1 MAIKFGT
8 TYPTM
13 DLGTDPVV
21 LRDWAQGLESIG
33 FDEIYIP
40 EHVVGIDVSQRPD
53 WRPLDPNTLRPGPPL
68 YGHTTP
74 FLEPCVAMGYLAGVT
89 TSITL
94 TSGILVLPQR
104 QTALVAKQ
112 LAIADILSGGRVR
125 LGIGA
130 GWSDAEFAALGS
142 DYSTRGRRMDEQI
155 TVLRKLWTEESVTY
169 SGRFHSLDAVGICP
183 LPVQRPIPILVG
195 GDSDAA
201 RKRAVTIGDG
211 WFVTSPLASIQ
222 DRIELFWQEAA
233 AAGRSAALTLTG
245 TVYLGPREPEEL
257 AADVAAWETAGAT
270 HLNLRTSSYPV
281 QWKDGKM
288 IRKSDVDQHI
298 DALSRIKKSVK
309 SVNSTVD

>member
-1 MAIKFGT
+1 MTIKFGT

-13 DLGTDPVV
+13 DLGADPIV

-40 EHVVGIDVSQRPD
+40 EHVVGIDVSKRPD
-53 WRPLDPNTLRPGPPL
+53 WRPLDPNTLQHGSPL

-74 FLEPCVAMGYLAGVT
+74 FLEPCVAMGYLSGVT
-89 TSITL
+89 KSITL

-112 LAIADILSGGRVR
+112 MAIADILSGGRIR

-130 GWSDAEFAALGS
+130 GWSDAEFDALGS

-155 TVLRKLWTEESVTY
+155 EVLRKLWTDESVSY

-183 LPVQRPIPILVG
+183 LPVQRPIPILIG

-201 RKRAVTIGDG
+201 RKRALTIGDG
-211 WFVTSPLASIQ
+211 WFVTSPLDAIR
-222 DRIELFWQEAA
+222 DRIDLFWKEAGKL
-233 AAGRSAALTLTG
+233 GRSAALTLTG
-245 TVYLGPREPEEL
+245 TVYLGPRQPEEL
-257 AADVAAWETAGAT
+257 AQEVEGWKAAGAT

-288 IRKSDVDQHI
+288 IRKSDVNQHI
-298 DALSRIKKSVK
+298 DALRRIKEAAGIA
-309 SVNSTVD
+309 